1 MKKFLFFLPVIFL
14 IIATTITKN
23 STKKLDKDIFEIKE
37 NIRILEDRYELVLL
51 DYNFLTSPKR
61 LMEYQ
66 KQYFDSELIEINIEN
81 LNWIK
86 INKNDVVIGRI
97 IQNNE

>member
-37 NIRILEDRYELVLL
+37 NIRILELL
-51 DYNFLTSPKR
+51 PK
-61 LMEYQ
+61 
-66 KQYFDSELIEINIEN
+66 D
-81 LNWIK
+81 
-86 INKNDVVIGRI
+86 
-97 IQNNE
+97 